1 MTSNIGLPEILI
13 ILGVC
18 LCVLVIIAT
27 IIVVIVVFGKK
38 NRQKRGSDQPNKE
51 DL

>member
-1 MTSNIGLPEILI
+1 MTSSIGLPEILI

-27 IIVVIVVFGKK
+27 IIIAILVFGKK
-38 NRQKRGSDQPNKE
+38 NRQKREPTQPNKE